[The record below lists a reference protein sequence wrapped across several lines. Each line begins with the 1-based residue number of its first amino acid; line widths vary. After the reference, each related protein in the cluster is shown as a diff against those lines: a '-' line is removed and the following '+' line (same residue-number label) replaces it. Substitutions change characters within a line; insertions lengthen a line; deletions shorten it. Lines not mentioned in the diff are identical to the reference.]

1 MVDAGEQNLGG
12 GGWWWVVVNEIWM
25 VVCGGGFWRVVAELT
40 YACLLDLFQED
51 SPFLY
56 SMKVIEN
63 QLFLEAI
70 ESYVTL
76 VEEIHFAFIFQ

>member
-25 VVCGGGFWRVVAELT
+25 VVCGGGVWRVVAEFT
-40 YACLLDLFQED
+40 YACLLDLFQDD

-56 SMKVIEN
+56 SMKVIES
-63 QLFLEAI
+63 QFLKAI
-70 ESYVTL
+70 EFYVIL
-76 VEEIHFAFIFQ
+76 VEESHFTFIFQ